1 MKSLQSN
8 LAGIRSVRSKRLSQN
23 NANLREGGY
32 IMKARIFVQF
42 ALGFTLILIVLT
54 ACSGGVE
61 SNFSVSSDGFNFPA
75 GEPKLFAE
83 ETLTTE
89 LPLLNQSRVR
99 IEGVRGDIEIEGR
112 DDTNTVKVIAQK
124 WVGSN
129 SLEDA
134 ELNLNELE
142 ILVTDQ
148 IDEVLIQTLQPLNSQ
163 GREYIVDYHIIL
175 PRNLE
180 TEVTVI
186 NGDVGVLN
194 VQNRLLVD
202 AENGNVFL
210 ANITAN
216 VIVSLTNGNIDS
228 TMVNPLDGE
237 IRMNVDNGHID
248 LSLPT
253 TTSAEFSASATNG
266 SIITY
271 NLEFEATVQTSQS
284 LTGTLGLGEGV
295 IDLGSNNGNI
305 SVVGLD

>member
-1 MKSLQSN
+1 
-8 LAGIRSVRSKRLSQN
+8 
-23 NANLREGGY
+23 
-32 IMKARIFVQF
+32 MKARTFVQF
-42 ALGFTLILIVLT
+42 ALRFTLILIVLT

-61 SNFSVSSDGFNFPA
+61 SNFSLNSDGFNFPA
-75 GEPKLFAE
+75 GEPTLFAE

-112 DDTNTVKVIAQK
+112 DDTNTVTVIAQK

-134 ELNLNELE
+134 ELNLNKLE

-148 IDEVLIQTLQPLNSQ
+148 IDEVLIQTLHPENSQ

-175 PRNLE
+175 PRDLE

-210 ANITAN
+210 ANISAN

-228 TMVNPLDGE
+228 TMVIPLDGE

-271 NLEFEATVQTSQS
+271 NLELEATVQTSQS

-295 IDLGSNNGNI
+295 IDLGSINGNI